1 MTMTRRTLL
10 ASTSAALLGSA
21 LSGLGTRPARAQ
33 SPQKLNILSHRIH
46 KIVST
51 GTQGGDITQPWMDQH
66 KVGIEWLT
74 FDQGPLRERLFR
86 EASLRETTIDIG
98 FVLNTQLTPSTAE
111 MFEPLDDYQKSDPIE
126 EFADIFPG
134 MLAGMRIRGRQMA
147 IPFRHTTSGLHY
159 NSELFAERGLA
170 GPPETIEEF
179 VEHARKLTYT
189 RSDGTPVVGLV
200 LPGVSYPNV
209 VDLARAWNG
218 DFITPDYKVVANQPP
233 MVRAV
238 TILRE
243 LFQAGAF
250 PRNFATIQ
258 TEDVNTWMQTGRA
271 AMSVVGMSRTN
282 IYNDPKRSK
291 FPGKFLVAPLPIS
304 KEFKDKF
311 DVAPAKVEFWSMA
324 IPKNSQH
331 KKLAWSLIRQMLS
344 KDSTLKAAL
353 NGNGPVR
360 NGTYDIPAFASKLA
374 YAKEERRVLKVA
386 RVPMPPFDNDQ
397 RAGDIFKEEVEG
409 AVLGMKPVQKA
420 LDDVTSRVQALL
432 KS

>member
-1 MTMTRRTLL
+1 MMMTRRTLL
-10 ASTSAALLGSA
+10 TSASAALLGSA
-21 LSGLGTRPARAQ
+21 MSGFGGRPARAQ
-33 SPQKLNILSHRIH
+33 TPQKLNILAHRIH

-51 GTQGGDITQPWMDQH
+51 GTQGGDITQAWMDQT

-111 MFEPLDDYQKSDPIE
+111 MFEPLDEYLNSDPIE
-126 EFADIFPG
+126 DFQDLFPG
-134 MLAGMRIRGRQMA
+134 MVAGMRIRGHQMA

-179 VEHARKLTYT
+179 VEYAKKLSYT

-200 LPGVSYPNV
+200 LPGASYPNV
-209 VDLARAWNG
+209 VDIARAWNG

-243 LFQAGAF
+243 LFQANAF
-250 PRNFATIQ
+250 PRGFATIQ
-258 TEDVNTWMQTGRA
+258 TEDVNTWMQSGRA
-271 AMSVVGMSRTN
+271 AMSLVGMSRTN
-282 IYNDPKRSK
+282 IYNDPKVSK
-291 FPGKFLVAPLPIS
+291 FPGKFKVAPLPIS
-304 KEFKDKF
+304 KELKDKY

-324 IPKNSQH
+324 IPKNSKN
-331 KKLAWSLIRQMLS
+331 KKLAWSLIKQMLT
-344 KDSTLKAAL
+344 KDSTVKAAL

-360 NGTYDIPAFASKLA
+360 NSTYDVPSFASSLA

-397 RAGDIFKEEVEG
+397 RAGDIFKEEVEA

-420 LDDVTSRVQALL
+420 LDDIVSRVQPLL
-432 KS
+432 KQ